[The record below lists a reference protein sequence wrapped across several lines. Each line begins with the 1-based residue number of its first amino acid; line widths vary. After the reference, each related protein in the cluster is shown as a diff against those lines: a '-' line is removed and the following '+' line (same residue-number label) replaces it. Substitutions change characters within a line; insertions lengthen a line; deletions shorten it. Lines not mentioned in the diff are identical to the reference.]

1 MFAAGVLFVKN
12 FFTSIFGDWKV
23 LLLLIVAI
31 VGGLIGWK
39 IYHLEKSLKSANE
52 IIQVEKK
59 NNEVLRG
66 NVNSLVAINQ
76 ENQQK
81 IEQLVKDKQLA
92 LESSKKLSDSIA
104 KTTKSF
110 EELNAKLDTI
120 KTDPTKLT
128 PFLIQAIDGIQQER
142 GK

>member
-1 MFAAGVLFVKN
+1 MFAAGLVFVKG
-12 FFTSIFGDWKV
+12 FFSKILGDWKV
-23 LLLLIVAI
+23 LLLLIIAI
-31 VGGLIGWK
+31 VSGLIGWK
-39 IYHLEKSLKSANE
+39 IYDLEKSLKDANE

-66 NVNSLVAINQ
+66 NVTSLVSINQ

-92 LESSKKLSDSIA
+92 LESSKKLSESIA
-104 KTTKSF
+104 KTSKTF
-110 EELNAKLDTI
+110 DELNAKLDSI
-120 KTDPTKLT
+120 KADPTKLS